1 VAALS
6 YLVPPVSGLVAYLR
20 GRSGRVRAHGLQA
33 IVFGALWPA
42 ALYGGSALSA
52 AATRAVFVVGVVVWV
67 GMMIS
72 AALGRD
78 VLLPGLT
85 RLAAEPVT
93 TRDAP

>member
-6 YLVPPVSGLVAYLR
+6 YLLPPVSGLVAYLR
-20 GRSGRVRAHGLQA
+20 GRSARVRAHGLQA

-52 AATRAVFVVGVVVWV
+52 AATRVVFVAGLVVWAGLV
-67 GMMIS
+67 IS

-78 VLLPGLT
+78 VLVPGLT
-85 RLAAEPVT
+85 RLAAEPLRA
-93 TRDAP
+93 RDAP